1 MRFHTFF
8 LEISIIVSLFHQ
20 SPTRNKLLSPKIL
33 SVGTQKKMDHVR
45 TIQEIV
51 DEHKEKM
58 PTGVVTD
65 VLD

>member
-1 MRFHTFF
+1 
-8 LEISIIVSLFHQ
+8 
-20 SPTRNKLLSPKIL
+20 
-33 SVGTQKKMDHVR
+33 MDHVR